1 MKSFKLFDL
10 VQLLEPIS
18 IHGDFTN
25 ALEQYTT
32 VPEGTTGKIVE
43 VLEEDQ
49 AYLVELWGHWIR
61 CQDNQRLEQAKP
73 DFQDKFRETLGVEII
88 YAHQLKIVE
97 ELAFIGTETVVSAL
111 ERTLEDH
118 DGEVRQAA
126 AEALRQIGTES
137 GLALLTQK
145 LPESSGLFHDAAEP
159 VPPLSS
165 LIGTLHLETT
175 DLAENHDRYLAESL
189 EREMQSGE

>member
-1 MKSFKLFDL
+1 MTKTLTIELSEDL
-10 VQLLEPIS
+10 SERLSDLATTSNASLEELILQTIQLLATSVESLQDQSP
-18 IHGDFTN
+18 HVRAN
-25 ALEQYTT
+25 A
-32 VPEGTTGKIVE
+32 V
-43 VLEEDQ
+43 
-49 AYLVELWGHWIR
+49 R
-61 CQDNQRLEQAKP
+61 R
-73 DFQDKFRETLGVEII
+73 
-88 YAHQLKIVE
+88 
-97 ELAFIGTETVVSAL
+97 LAFIGTETVVSAL

-126 AEALRQIGTES
+126 AEALRQIGTKS
-137 GLALLTQK
+137 GLALLNQK
-145 LPESSGLFHDAAEP
+145 LPESSGLFYDAAEP